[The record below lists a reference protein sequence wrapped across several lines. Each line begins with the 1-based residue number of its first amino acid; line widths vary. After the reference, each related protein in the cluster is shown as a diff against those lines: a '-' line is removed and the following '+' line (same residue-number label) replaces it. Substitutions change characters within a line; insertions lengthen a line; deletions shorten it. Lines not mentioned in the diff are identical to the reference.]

1 VGYVDKECKRLTKRG
16 WPAIIELG
24 KVAGI
29 TAKTIGD
36 LVRSIGY
43 EVDILR
49 ITAGSPSQDLTSLLA
64 NRKGL
69 AGSRSKLFFE
79 IPRIHK
85 ICVDMFP
92 VRVAL
97 MVENVHSMME
107 DNRDDFS
114 RVLGRTPLLVMAG
127 DLSWVRRPRLYWISW
142 DIVPQGLEKLVDF
155 GVSRMLKVDE
165 GPASVSS
172 VSV

>member
-1 VGYVDKECKRLTKRG
+1 
-16 WPAIIELG
+16 
-24 KVAGI
+24 
-29 TAKTIGD
+29 
-36 LVRSIGY
+36 
-43 EVDILR
+43 
-49 ITAGSPSQDLTSLLA
+49 
-64 NRKGL
+64 
-69 AGSRSKLFFE
+69 
-79 IPRIHK
+79 
-85 ICVDMFP
+85 
-92 VRVAL
+92 
-97 MVENVHSMME
+97 ME